1 MEGALGQM
9 FQSVGELLRYDPRA
23 PLIFSSGLFLFLFAA
38 FTFFYRYMRPLIE
51 EGYVYIAMPPL
62 YKVERG
68 KHYLK
73 YAYTD
78 EELEKILD
86 DIGRDNKGKAAA
98 FPPVKIGVIRQRQFE
113 IAIFIAKRYGCYCG
127 WKAVGYD
134 SDVLDINETTAELF
148 LWADGSGFFRIT
160 QESAR
165 VGDYGFPDSFDCRW
179 SKNESSLLLTGV
191 DPTDRGSDEMTGIFE
206 DGRLALAYKGLYGD
220 SFSIFFEQADMP
232 VEVAQED
239 KQIFESSWELFEAA
253 GGDILTFSRWLY
265 GEASGQ
271 RGVLNPDGSYSYS
284 ETLDD
289 GNVEFTLTREKTLQI
304 SDMVA
309 VAEFFG
315 ERSGEISDLN
325 VSPDD
330 ALSEALGY
338 PAYEVSYGTLGNVGS
353 RAHKAVFVGADEWDF
368 IVEVAV
374 NEEVYGNYWVDVEQ
388 LLDNLT
394 WLSTD

>member
-1 MEGALGQM
+1 MKRMIAATVAVMLVFLLTGCGVLTALEQVQTQQEEPTSQVRPESPAVAEPAPQIQEASPVAEASASSEPASNGA
-9 FQSVGELLRYDPRA
+9 A
-23 PLIFSSGLFLFLFAA
+23 P
-38 FTFFYRYMRPLIE
+38 P
-51 EGYVYIAMPPL
+51 
-62 YKVERG
+62 
-68 KHYLK
+68 
-73 YAYTD
+73 TD
-78 EELEKILD
+78 T
-86 DIGRDNKGKAAA
+86 
-98 FPPVKIGVIRQRQFE
+98 
-113 IAIFIAKRYGCYCG
+113 Y

-265 GEASGQ
+265 GEVSGQ

-289 GNVEFTLTREKTLQI
+289 GNVEFTLTREKALQI

-309 VAEFFG
+309 VAEFFV